1 MRLTSII
8 MTPPTDSE
16 GGGNYVHAG
25 SAVPNWVWKG
35 VLAQGQAMSIPLQNT
50 ESDELLSLA
59 KILDTFILTSP
70 LGEFNER
77 MELLRICADQQESV
91 YSSSISATP
100 WNLQQSRVLRSIRS
114 HYIQFE
120 EMLASKLDGLIAPL
134 QSKLEAEVKLARWDD
149 QTYYALA
156 ESTERNHRKLMKVL
170 AELDECLDLSIGQLI
185 QQEKV
190 KGIRGDVDSNT
201 DISTA
206 VPTESAMFPAVNNID
221 EKAVSV
227 GRCHDVAVSRTHCW
241 TAADELN
248 FTPTNDHIRRIQKY
262 ATKMGKHLVELDK
275 SGANWATFGAEC
287 SSDLCNAVLDRIGTL
302 RAKSTRPM
310 KERALTDLFRELKR
324 HGFTSTKWSVP
335 DQLRNMQELFQLPDP
350 ACLIDSVDSVTV
362 GEMSKADKYYQRTLA
377 ELNEYRS
384 ESMLLGSKHLTKRQI
399 DMMLTLG
406 ESGLLMIAQQ
416 RCLLALLVRD
426 TSRLKRDIESLI
438 FDSMELPLQQSIE
451 SRRSNNAEVAFLL
464 AIERIRQLLL
474 LVNSS
479 PQLLSAGS
487 ESEWVR
493 DTVVKLD
500 GCVDLLEKQ
509 IKIDRSAKLVTYTML
524 KHLDR
529 KVKAAQDVCAVVLQC
544 KDSCRLLGC
553 LPLDCFDVVIDS
565 LNQVR
570 LHDLSTVDVEFNG
583 VEQVVSSATAA
594 IEKSLIAFQAFVKAT
609 QTDASGENVTLWEC
623 HKQLITTWSSS
634 ELAKVST
641 FLARIAQELKD
652 IHEVEGDI
660 SSSTRKSLVG
670 LACDVRFLV
679 EHVYSHAMLLLEN
692 TASFH
697 ACSSKLMYVVMRVFR
712 VLLSKG
718 FCSDES
724 TEDDASD
731 AGGGVEGMTFKDDQD
746 GTGMGEGDGK
756 RDVTDQLESEDQLSG
771 LKNDQDDGKQE
782 RESRQL
788 NEDEANQGMEM
799 EADFDGEMC
808 DVPDRPQDDE
818 TEEKEGEEELDREL
832 SEEASPDEQ
841 VVDERMWNDSD
852 DENEIKKE
860 EEKFEK
866 DSGVEGDAIE
876 GAMRTKEEDEDNNGE
891 QPDQHKQKEAS
902 DPQESKE
909 DEQELGDE
917 MNGDVNE
924 EKEDQYE
931 EGHGVDVKGD
941 DREHEEEI
949 GSDQEMQLDDDMDLD
964 ADDDPVDMDE
974 NDEGNFDD
982 ENPAGADDIND
993 MNVGPEPENEEDNEE
1008 SEHVN
1013 EAATPS
1019 GTADHAEGEEPADE
1033 DQQEEPKDEEI
1044 TASVQKQEASE
1055 VQAHGIRASDGTEG
1069 ILDAEGEDDD
1079 NKNEDFEGTGD
1090 TSGAQGSAQSQSDSK
1105 GGSGT
1110 SERDGAVDGAQE
1122 EVQHDGR
1129 DEIPNPFK
1137 NPGDATKFWH
1147 KKLNIVQNDDSAD
1160 EQPQESDPTTRDS
1173 QPAGDFEYTSQEDEN
1188 PMQVLG
1194 EAPEEDAVE
1203 LSKAENE
1210 ADKDQQPD
1218 DSTESNKSKP
1228 SDDVAKSSRKKHS
1241 QPAQRKDQPGEN
1253 TDELDERREE
1263 QGDTDSDA
1271 AEATEEADD
1280 LSKKSEVEA
1289 EQEFRNKVESDLSRL
1304 TVTGE
1309 EGSVDINACVI
1320 EDEQVTGISS
1330 SEAAAARCQW
1340 LQIQGETHNLARR
1353 LCEKL
1358 RLVMEPLVASKLRG
1372 DYRTG
1377 KRINMKRVIGYIA
1390 SGYRR
1395 DKIWLR
1401 RTKPAKRDYRVLLA
1415 VDDSESMK
1423 KSGAGEMALRALATL
1438 AMGMNQ
1444 LEIGE
1449 LGIASFGEDMR
1460 LLHPFHMP
1468 FGTDSGSDMVMN
1480 FKFDQK
1486 RTRTSLCV
1494 ESAIVALEA
1503 MGGNSSMQLVFLV
1516 SDGRIERD
1524 SRDKLKGLIREMM
1537 ERNIL
1542 LAMIIVEGDHKKKDS
1557 ILNMKEVT
1565 FERGKPVVKRFI
1577 EDYPF
1582 PYYIVLDDM
1591 AALPEIL
1598 GDALRQWFEML
1609 THIQAPR

>member
-1 MRLTSII
+1 
-8 MTPPTDSE
+8 
-16 GGGNYVHAG
+16 
-25 SAVPNWVWKG
+25 
-35 VLAQGQAMSIPLQNT
+35 
-50 ESDELLSLA
+50 
-59 KILDTFILTSP
+59 
-70 LGEFNER
+70 
-77 MELLRICADQQESV
+77 
-91 YSSSISATP
+91 
-100 WNLQQSRVLRSIRS
+100 
-114 HYIQFE
+114 
-120 EMLASKLDGLIAPL
+120 
-134 QSKLEAEVKLARWDD
+134 
-149 QTYYALA
+149 
-156 ESTERNHRKLMKVL
+156 MKVL

-190 KGIRGDVDSNT
+190 KGIRADVDSNA
-201 DISTA
+201 DVSTS
-206 VPTESAMFPAVNNID
+206 VPTESAMFPAVKNID
-221 EKAVSV
+221 EKTVSV
-227 GRCHDVAVSRTHCW
+227 SRCRDVAVSRTHCW
-241 TAADELN
+241 TTANDLSVAPVSD
-248 FTPTNDHIRRIQKY
+248 TNHHILRMQKY
-262 ATKMGKHLVELDK
+262 ATKMERHLVELDK
-275 SGANWATFGAEC
+275 SGTNWAKYGAEC

-335 DQLRNMQELFQLPDP
+335 DQLRNMQELFQLPEP
-350 ACLIDSVDSVTV
+350 ACLIGSVDSVTI
-362 GEMSKADKYYQRTLA
+362 GEMSRAEKYYQRTLA

-384 ESMLLGSKHLTKRQI
+384 ESLLLGSKHLTKRQI
-399 DMMLTLG
+399 DTMLTLG
-406 ESGLLMIAQQ
+406 ESGLLMVAQQ

-426 TSRLKRDIESLI
+426 TSRLKRDIDSLT
-438 FDSMELPLQQSIE
+438 FDSIELPLHQSSE
-451 SRRSNNAEVAFLL
+451 CRRSNRAEVAFLM
-464 AIERIRQLLL
+464 AIESISQLLL

-487 ESEWVR
+487 ESQWAR
-493 DTVVKLD
+493 DTAVKLD
-500 GCVDLLEKQ
+500 GCVTLLEKQ
-509 IKIDRSAKLVTYTML
+509 LKIDRSAPLVTHTML
-524 KHLDR
+524 QHLNR
-529 KVKAAQDVCAVVLQC
+529 KVKAAKDVCAVVMQC
-544 KDSCRLLGC
+544 RDSCHSLGC

-565 LNQVR
+565 LNQV
-570 LHDLSTVDVEFNG
+570 LIHNFPTLEVELNG

-594 IEKSLIAFQAFVKAT
+594 IEKGLIAFQAFVKAT
-609 QTDASGENVTLWEC
+609 QADVSGENVTISKC
-623 HKQLITTWSSS
+623 HKELITTWSSS

-641 FLARIAQELKD
+641 LMTRVTKELKG

-679 EHVYSHAMLLLEN
+679 EHVYSHAMILLED
-692 TASFH
+692 TAAFH
-697 ACSSKLMYVVMRVFR
+697 ATSSKMMYVLMRVFR

-718 FCSDES
+718 FCSDDT

-731 AGGGVEGMTFKDDQD
+731 AGGGVEGMSFKDDQD

-756 RDVTDQLESEDQLSG
+756 RDVTDQLESEDQLAG
-771 LKNDQDDGKQE
+771 LKNDQEDGKADKT
-782 RESRQL
+782 SRQL

-818 TEEKEGEEELDREL
+818 AEEKEGEEELDREL
-832 SEEASPDEQ
+832 GEDASPDEQ

-866 DSGVEGDAIE
+866 DSGVEGDALE
-876 GAMRTKEEDEDNNGE
+876 GAMRTKEDDENNSGE
-891 QPDQHKQKEAS
+891 QPDKNMQKEDA

-909 DEQELGDE
+909 DQQDLGEE
-917 MNGDVNE
+917 MNDDINE
-924 EKEDQYE
+924 EKDDHYE
-931 EGHGVDVKGD
+931 EGHGVDVKGE
-941 DREHEEEI
+941 DREQEEDN
-949 GSDQEMQLDDDMDLD
+949 GTDLEMQLDDDMDLD
-964 ADDDPVDMDE
+964 GDEDPASMEE
-974 NDEGNFDD
+974 NDEGNVDD
-982 ENPAGADDIND
+982 ENPAETDDIKD
-993 MNVGPEPENEEDNEE
+993 MDFGSQPENEEDNEE
-1008 SEHVN
+1008 SDLVK
-1013 EAATPS
+1013 EAAMPS
-1019 GTADHAEGEEPADE
+1019 GTADNAEGEEPPDE

-1044 TASVQKQEASE
+1044 TANIQKQEASE
-1055 VQAHGIRASDGTEG
+1055 VQAHGIQASDGKEG
-1069 ILDAEGEDDD
+1069 ILDAEGENDD
-1079 NKNEDFEGTGD
+1079 NQNDDFEGTGD
-1090 TSGAQGSAQSQSDSK
+1090 TSGAQGGAQTQSDSQ

-1110 SERDGAVDGAQE
+1110 SEKDGAVDGTQE
-1122 EVQHDGR
+1122 EVQHEDGR
-1129 DEIPNPFK
+1129 DKIPNPFK

-1147 KKLNIVQNDDSAD
+1147 KKLNIVKSDDSVD
-1160 EQPQESDPTTRDS
+1160 EQAQESDPTTRN
-1173 QPAGDFEYTSQEDEN
+1173 PEPTGDFEYTSQEGEN

-1194 EAPEEDAVE
+1194 EAQEEEAVE
-1203 LSKAENE
+1203 LRKPEDEAENN
-1210 ADKDQQPD
+1210 QPD
-1218 DSTESNKSKP
+1218 DSTASNKRKP
-1228 SDDVAKSSRKKHS
+1228 ADEVEKSSRNKH
-1241 QPAQRKDQPGEN
+1241 QQHAQRKDQPGEN
-1253 TDELDERREE
+1253 SEESEERREE
-1263 QGDTDSDA
+1263 RGDTDPDDSA
-1271 AEATEEADD
+1271 TEATEAADD
-1280 LSKKSEVEA
+1280 LLKNPEDDA
-1289 EQEFRNKVESDLSRL
+1289 EQEPRNLVVSDLSRL

-1309 EGSVDINACVI
+1309 EGSSELDARMI

-1340 LQIQGETHNLARR
+1340 LQIQGETHSLARR

-1401 RTKPAKRDYRVLLA
+1401 RTKPAKRDYRILLA

-1444 LEIGE
+1444 LEVGE

-1460 LLHPFHMP
+1460 LLHPFHLP

-1524 SRDKLKGLIREMM
+1524 SRDKLKRLIREMM

-1542 LAMIIVEGDHKKKDS
+1542 LAMIIVEGEHKNKDS

-1565 FERGKPVVKRFI
+1565 FEKGKPVVKRFI